1 MRIDEIDQ
9 KHKDFKKV
17 ILDHNL
23 TEEQLN
29 ELVPLAALGA
39 VAGTAARVAGGA
51 LVRGAGAVGR
61 GLARGAKSLGRGMKK
76 VGGMAAVGGR
86 GGSTGGSSNGSNPL
100 RQVGKA
106 IGNLGTDL
114 ASQQRGTARKT
125 NNNNQQSLKTNT
137 AQKLSQQGSGSTIGT
152 QSTQGT
158 QGTQQTKL
166 ARGQEFAMPVTDPN
180 KPNQTMQ
187 AKMKVKNVSGSEV
200 ELTPSKRVKGLPK
213 TVKYNKK
220 DLALN

>member
-23 TEEQLN
+23 TEEQLD
-29 ELVPLAALGA
+29 ELVPLAAL
-39 VAGTAARVAGGA
+39 AGTAARVA
-51 LVRGAGAVGR
+51 V
-61 GLARGAKSLGRGMKK
+61 GRGMKK
-76 VGGMAAVGGR
+76 VGGMAAVGGQ
-86 GGSTGGSSNGSNPL
+86 GGSGSNSSNAIG
-100 RQVGKA
+100 QVGKA

-137 AQKLSQQGSGSTIGT
+137 AQKLSQKGSGSTIGT

-200 ELTPSKRVKGLPK
+200 ELTPSKRTKGLPK

>member
-23 TEEQLN
+23 TEEQLD
-29 ELVPLAALGA
+29 ELVPLAAL
-39 VAGTAARVAGGA
+39 AGTAARVAGGA
-51 LVRGAGAVGR
+51 LVRGTGAR
-61 GLARGAKSLGRGMKK
+61 SLGRGMKK
-76 VGGMAAVGGR
+76 VGGMAAVGGQ
-86 GGSTGGSSNGSNPL
+86 GGSGSNSSNAIG
-100 RQVGKA
+100 QVGKA

-137 AQKLSQQGSGSTIGT
+137 AQKLSQKGSGSTIGT

-200 ELTPSKRVKGLPK
+200 ELTPSKRTKGLPK

>member
-23 TEEQLN
+23 TEEQLD
-29 ELVPLAALGA
+29 ELVPLAAL
-39 VAGTAARVAGGA
+39 AGTAARVAGGA
-51 LVRGAGAVGR
+51 LVRG
-61 GLARGAKSLGRGMKK
+61 LARGARSLGRGMKK
-76 VGGMAAVGGR
+76 VGGMAALGGQ
-86 GGSTGGSSNGSNPL
+86 GGSGSNSSNAIG
-100 RQVGKA
+100 QVGKA

-137 AQKLSQQGSGSTIGT
+137 AQKLSQKGSGSTIGT

-200 ELTPSKRVKGLPK
+200 ELTPSKRTKGLPK

>member
-23 TEEQLN
+23 TEEQLD
-29 ELVPLAALGA
+29 ELVPLAAL
-39 VAGTAARVAGGA
+39 AGTAARVAGGA

-61 GLARGAKSLGRGMKK
+61 GLARGARSLGRGMKK
-76 VGGMAAVGGR
+76 VGGMAAVGGQ
-86 GGSTGGSSNGSNPL
+86 GGSGSNSSNAIG
-100 RQVGKA
+100 QVGKA

-137 AQKLSQQGSGSTIGT
+137 AQKLSQKGSGSTIGT

-200 ELTPSKRVKGLPK
+200 ELTPSKRTKGLPK